1 MLEITAAIKAAE
13 ELDKS
18 IGLIGKLVGKLK
30 TQPDLAAQKLGQALG
45 EIAKTLQAVDN
56 AAAEY
61 LSLGIDV
68 GALAKNSKQLLDIE
82 GGLLGTEVRRGL
94 GHCHLIGNIHHTYLD
109 KWFQRTLDA
118 GEYGLIR
125 EVFSKL
131 ESADG
136 GMFDLLASVATT
148 LEQEATAVIDLIANG
163 DEAGARARV
172 LSAMPQLRPLRKT
185 ISKTMSAIYSLQ
197 SEFIDITG
205 VV

>member
-1 MLEITAAIKAAE
+1 MLEVAAALKAAE

-45 EIAKTLQAVDN
+45 EIAKTLLSVDN

-61 LSLGIDV
+61 LSLGIDD
-68 GALAKNSKQLLDIE
+68 GALAKNSKQLLEIE
-82 GGLLGTEVRRGL
+82 GGLLSTEVRRGL
-94 GHCHLIGNIHHTYLD
+94 GHCHRIGNIYHTYLD
-109 KWFQRTLDA
+109 KWFQRVLDS
-118 GEYGLIR
+118 GDYSLTR
-125 EVFSKL
+125 EVFAKL

-136 GMFDLLASVATT
+136 GMFDVLASVATT
-148 LEQEATAVIDLIANG
+148 LEQEATVVIDLIAKR

-172 LSAMPQLRPLRKT
+172 LSAMSQLRPLRKT

-197 SEFIDITG
+197 SEFVDITG
-205 VV
+205 IV

>member
-1 MLEITAAIKAAE
+1 MLEVAAAIKAAE

-45 EIAKTLQAVDN
+45 EVTKTLQAVDD
-56 AAAEY
+56 ASAEY
-61 LSLGIDV
+61 LSLGIDE
-68 GALAKNSKQLLDIE
+68 GALGKSSKELLAVE
-82 GGLLGTEVRRGL
+82 GGRLSTEVQRGL
-94 GHCHLIGNIHHTYLD
+94 GHCHLIGNIHWTYLD
-109 KWFQRTLDA
+109 KWFKRTLDGA
-118 GEYGLIR
+118 EYDMIR

-136 GMFDLLASVATT
+136 GMFDLLASVASK
-148 LEQEATAVIDLIANG
+148 LEQEATVVIDLVAKG
-163 DEAGARARV
+163 DETGARTRV
-172 LSAMPQLRPLRKT
+172 LSAMPELRPLRKT

-197 SEFIDITG
+197 AQFVDITG